1 MKSKKFESFNK
12 IIWTLMFSFPALF
25 NVLMLLLLIYFI
37 YSILGVFMFKNNDI
51 GFDNFG
57 AAFLELFWYST
68 GEDWHIGMYKLS
80 QAYPI

>member
-12 IIWTLMFSFPALF
+12 IIRTLMFSFPALF

-57 AAFLELFWYST
+57 AAFLELF
-68 GEDWHIGMYKLS
+68 
-80 QAYPI
+80 